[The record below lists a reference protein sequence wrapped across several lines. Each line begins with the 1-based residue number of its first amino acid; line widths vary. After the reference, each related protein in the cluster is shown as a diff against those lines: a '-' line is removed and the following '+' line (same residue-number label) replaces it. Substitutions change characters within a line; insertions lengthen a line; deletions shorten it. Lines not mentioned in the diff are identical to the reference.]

1 MFTLLMSSR
10 ASADRPKVIPS
21 PIRKGVMPMFAD
33 TIPKPNEKQ
42 ILFFKARQRHIGYGG
57 A

>member
-1 MFTLLMSSR
+1 MSSR
-10 ASADRPKVIPS
+10 ASADKPKAILS